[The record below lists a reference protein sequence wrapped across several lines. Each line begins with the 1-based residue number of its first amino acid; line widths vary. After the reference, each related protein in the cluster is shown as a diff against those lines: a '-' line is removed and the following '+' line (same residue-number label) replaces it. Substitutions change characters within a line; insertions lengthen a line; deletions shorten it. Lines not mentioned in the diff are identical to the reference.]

1 MTRRGDAGEEQAFKA
16 VQVSSGYNRLGNMVA
31 YRCYLLQPFRPA
43 YLCRHDKQHVLGI
56 VMWRCCKIFT
66 HGLPVP
72 HFHSLACM
80 PIHTITSS
88 DSAEASALKTGWAIS
103 TERRTRSCRAYS
115 IRWQQVFDLKVLS
128 LVTWWRYPGQHIHP
142 PSD

>member
-72 HFHSLACM
+72 HFTRWHACLYIQYF
-80 PIHTITSS
+80 PRV
-88 DSAEASALKTGWAIS
+88 AQK
-103 TERRTRSCRAYS
+103 RVR
-115 IRWQQVFDLKVLS
+115 
-128 LVTWWRYPGQHIHP
+128 
-142 PSD
+142 